1 MQTRSTG
8 ITPWQRIWKFVT
20 HPTVEVLLAIGLVLV
35 SAWVV
40 IETDDLAPRKN
51 PFPVLFGHK

>member
-1 MQTRSTG
+1 MHTSGNGT
-8 ITPWQRIWKFVT
+8 TPWRKIWKFVT
-20 HPTVEVLLAIGLVLV
+20 NPTVEVLLAIVVVLV

-40 IETDDLAPRKN
+40 IETESVQRKT